1 MNNVILSG
9 RLTKDPELKF
19 SQTGKKYLKFNLAVD
34 KETKEEGTY
43 FINCVA
49 FQKTAE
55 FISNYFSKGRK
66 ILINGKIQT
75 HQYEVDGKKYNNYVI
90 AVLRVEFADS
100 KKEENK
106 AKEFEE
112 EMMDSG
118 FDEEFPF

>member
-19 SQTGKKYLKFNLAVD
+19 SQTRKKYLKFNLAVD
-34 KETKEEGTY
+34 KETKEEGAY

-49 FQKTAE
+49 FGKTAD

-75 HQYEVDGKKYNNYVI
+75 SQYEVDGKKYNNYVI
-90 AVLRVEFADS
+90 VVLRVEFADS
-100 KKEENK
+100 KKKKIKIENLK
-106 AKEFEE
+106 KK
-112 EMMDSG
+112 
-118 FDEEFPF
+118 